1 MIYLLCII
9 KLGCQS
15 VGSGGVMGK
24 GLYLLIMVACGT
36 IGKKHVLQQKLKNT
50 GWVFYF
56 YFFILTLH
64 CFGLLWSKIQIQNIF
79 ILTQYSL
86 IHFLSFSSIAA
97 VICHYTDVFQVASHP
112 TFESVGKSG
121 AEQLVAFP
129 FLILMA
135 FIL

>member
-1 MIYLLCII
+1 MAAIVISSAIVGPFAIAFVLCLFGFGCSGVIGGSRAAEYQSLI
-9 KLGCQS
+9 GNVDSGSCFACCQS

-36 IGKKHVLQQKLKNT
+36 
-50 GWVFYF
+50 
-56 YFFILTLH
+56 
-64 CFGLLWSKIQIQNIF
+64 
-79 ILTQYSL
+79 
-86 IHFLSFSSIAA
+86 IAA

-135 FIL
+135 FI